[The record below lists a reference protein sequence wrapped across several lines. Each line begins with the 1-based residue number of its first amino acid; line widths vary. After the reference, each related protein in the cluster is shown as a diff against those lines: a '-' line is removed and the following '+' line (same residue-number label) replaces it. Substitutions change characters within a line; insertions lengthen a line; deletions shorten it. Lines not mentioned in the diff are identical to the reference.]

1 MVVEIL
7 LWHHILE
14 LSQVLLATQWI
25 RCVLVALVEEDSQVC
40 KLDPITACSN
50 QAVI

>member
-14 LSQVLLATQWI
+14 LFQVLLATQWI
-25 RCVLVALVEEDSQVC
+25 RCVLVALVEDSQVC